1 MLVAKSS
8 SKLDFSLAYYYLCSM
23 KLRTV
28 IYSLLLATLCMGCGG
43 SLSMRQLEQLEARI
57 NDAPDSVLR
66 VLTATD
72 MPRRGEARALY
83 ALLTVQAQD
92 KNGLDVADDSLIR
105 VATRYYD
112 HRGLPL
118 RRLQAFYYHGRV
130 HANAG
135 HHHEAMTAYT
145 RAKDFVPEVDAPY
158 PVGLLYLQMG
168 VLYGN
173 DYDYQRALESM
184 QEALRYYELAGKER
198 LQYIAKRNMGLIYL
212 NMLQYPQADSLL
224 NEVLTWSEAHND
236 SYIINST
243 LTPLLRLYDATA
255 NVEALFSLL
264 IRYPIEVLP
273 QNSSTYSIIAH
284 YYALMGDASMAEDNL
299 THAWQLSKTVRDTA
313 MLWQKSS
320 EMYKIL
326 DNPYDAL
333 RGYEQLLIHQD
344 SVVRITLQQPL
355 IASQLDHYETRLKVE
370 ELRNHQQRYLMRAA
384 ALVVLM
390 VAVAL
395 GIYIR
400 SCFRRKQEELNEYM
414 ELADELRHT
423 LYHKEESIADNEA
436 AMEHI
441 RQELQLSQ
449 TQLEELRVQLHAHDD
464 TMQIQIAE
472 LLGGQFQLLN
482 RLSETYYELES
493 SKEDTPIRNRIF
505 EQVKAEID
513 SLRDGGEKYIEL
525 EAIVNRNLDNIMAR
539 LRAELPHLKEQDFIY
554 LTFFYARF
562 SGKAISLFTRT
573 KRDTIYKIKER
584 LCKKIKTS
592 DAPSRDFFLSNLS

>member
-1 MLVAKSS
+1 
-8 SKLDFSLAYYYLCSM
+8 M

-28 IYSLLLATLCMGCGG
+28 IYSLLLATLCMGCGS
-43 SLSMRQLEQLEARI
+43 SLSMRQLEQLEARL
-57 NDAPDSVLR
+57 NDVPDSVLR

-72 MPRRGEARALY
+72 MPHWGERRALY

-92 KNGLDVADDSLIR
+92 KSYIDVADDSLIR

-112 HRGLPL
+112 RKGLPL

-130 HANAG
+130 YANAG
-135 HHHEAMTAYT
+135 LKHEAMTAYT
-145 RAKDFVPEVDAPY
+145 RAKEFADNVDEPL
-158 PVGLLYLQMG
+158 PVGLLYAQMG

-173 DYDYQRALESM
+173 DYDYPHALEYM
-184 QEALRYYELAGKER
+184 EKALRYYKLAGKER
-198 LQYIAKRNMGLIYL
+198 LQFITKRDMGQFYL
-212 NMLQYPQADSLL
+212 NMLQFSQADSLL
-224 NEVLTWSEAHND
+224 NKVLAWGEAYDD
-236 SYIINST
+236 SYIISST
-243 LTPLLRLYDATA
+243 LTPLLCLYDATA
-255 NVEALFSLL
+255 NVVPLDSLL
-264 IRYPIEVLP
+264 VRYPIDVLP
-273 QNSSTYSIIAH
+273 QNAATYGIIAH
-284 YYALMGDASMAEDNL
+284 YYALKEDKSAAEDAL
-299 THAWQLSKTVRDTA
+299 AHAWSMSVTTEDTA
-313 MLWQKSS
+313 RLLQKS
-320 EMYKIL
+320 YQICKVL
-326 DNPYDAL
+326 DAPYDAL
-333 RGYEQLLIHQD
+333 HSHEQLLAHQD

-355 IASQLDHYETRLKVE
+355 ITSQRDHYETRLKVE
-370 ELRNHQQRYLMRAA
+370 ELRNQQQRYLMRGSAVIA
-384 ALVVLM
+384 LM

-395 GIYIR
+395 GIYVR

-414 ELADELRHT
+414 ELADELRLT
-423 LYHKEESIADNEA
+423 LYHKEESIANNEA

-441 RQELQLSQ
+441 RQELQLSH

-464 TMQIQIAE
+464 TMHTQIAE

-513 SLRDGGEKYIEL
+513 SLRDGGGKYIEL
-525 EAIVNRNLDNIMAR
+525 EAIVNRNLDNIMTR

-592 DAPSRDFFLSNLS
+592 DAPSRDFFLSKLS

>member
-1 MLVAKSS
+1 
-8 SKLDFSLAYYYLCSM
+8 M

-43 SLSMRQLEQLEARI
+43 RIGMRQLEQLEARV
-57 NDAPDSVLR
+57 NDVPDSVLA
-66 VLTATD
+66 VLTAAD
-72 MPRRGEARALY
+72 MPCWGEARALY

-92 KNGLDVADDSLIR
+92 KNGLDVADDSLIS

-112 HRGLPL
+112 RKGLPL

-130 HANAG
+130 YANVG
-135 HHHEAMTAYT
+135 LNHEAMTAYT
-145 RAKDFVPEVDAPY
+145 RAEEFVNKVDAPY

-173 DYDYQRALESM
+173 DYDYPRTLEYMRKALIH
-184 QEALRYYELAGKER
+184 YEKADKER
-198 LQYIAKRNMGLIYL
+198 LQYITKRNIGQCYL
-212 NMLQYPQADSLL
+212 NMLQFPQAEPLL
-224 NEVLTWSEAHND
+224 KEALIWGEAHND
-236 SYIINST
+236 TYIIYSSIIQ
-243 LTPLLRLYDATA
+243 LLRLYDATA
-255 NVEALFSLL
+255 DVESLDSLL
-264 IRYPIEVLP
+264 VHYPIDALP
-273 QNSSTYSIIAH
+273 QNAATYGIIAH
-284 YYALMGDASMAEDNL
+284 CHALKGDKDAAKDALAHAWSISTIAED
-299 THAWQLSKTVRDTA
+299 TA
-313 MLWQKSS
+313 KLLQKG
-320 EMYKIL
+320 YQICKVL
-326 DNPYDAL
+326 DAPYEAL
-333 RGYEQLLIHQD
+333 HSHEQLLAHQD
-344 SVVRITLQQPL
+344 SMVRITLQQPL
-355 IASQLDHYETRLKVE
+355 IASQRDHYETRLKVE
-370 ELRNHQQRYLMRAA
+370 ELRNLQQRYLMRGAA
-384 ALVVLM
+384 VIVLM

-423 LYHKEESIADNEA
+423 LYHKEESIANNEV

-441 RQELQLSQ
+441 RKELQLSH
-449 TQLEELRVQLHAHDD
+449 TQLEELRVQLHTHDD
-464 TMQIQIAE
+464 TMHTQIAE

-513 SLRDGGEKYIEL
+513 SLRDGGGKYIEL
-525 EAIVNRNLDNIMAR
+525 EAIVNRNLDNIMTR

-584 LCKKIKTS
+584 LCNKIKTS
-592 DAPSRDFFLSNLS
+592 DAPSRDFFLSKLS

>member
-1 MLVAKSS
+1 
-8 SKLDFSLAYYYLCSM
+8 M

-28 IYSLLLATLCMGCGG
+28 IYTLLLATLSMGCGG
-43 SLSMRQLEQLEARI
+43 HGHMRQLERLEARI
-57 NDAPDSVLR
+57 NDAPDSVLT

-72 MPRRGEARALY
+72 MPRWGEARALY
-83 ALLTVQAQD
+83 VLLTVQAQD
-92 KNGLDVADDSLIR
+92 KSGLDVADDSLIR

-112 HRGLPL
+112 RKGLPL

-135 HHHEAMTAYT
+135 LSHEAMTAYT
-145 RAKDFVPEVDAPY
+145 RAKEFVDKVDAPY
-158 PVGLLYLQMG
+158 SVGLLYAQMG

-184 QEALRYYELAGKER
+184 QEALCYYELAGKER

-224 NEVLTWSEAHND
+224 NEVLVWGEAHNN
-236 SYIINST
+236 SHIINSV
-243 LTPLLRLYDATA
+243 LTPLLRLCDATA
-255 NVEALFSLL
+255 NAEALDSLL
-264 IRYPIEVLP
+264 MRYPIDALS
-273 QNSSTYSIIAH
+273 QNATTFGIIAH
-284 YYALMGDASMAEDNL
+284 YHALKGNGIAAENALAHAWSISATAED
-299 THAWQLSKTVRDTA
+299 TA
-313 MLWQKSS
+313 KLWHKS
-320 EMYKIL
+320 YQVNKAL
-326 DNPYDAL
+326 GRTDAAL
-333 RGYEQLLIHQD
+333 NDHERLFELQD
-344 SVVRITLQQPL
+344 STVRITLQQPL
-355 IASQLDHYETRLKVE
+355 IASQRDHYETRLKVE
-370 ELRNHQQRYLMRAA
+370 ELRNQQQRYLMRGA
-384 ALVVLM
+384 ALVLLM
-390 VAVAL
+390 VAVVL

-400 SCFRRKQEELNEYM
+400 HCFRRKQEELNEYM

-423 LYHKEESIADNEA
+423 LYHKEESIANNKA

-441 RQELQLSQ
+441 RQELQLSH

-464 TMQIQIAE
+464 TMHAQIAE

-513 SLRDGGEKYIEL
+513 SLRDGGGKYFEL

>member
-1 MLVAKSS
+1 
-8 SKLDFSLAYYYLCSM
+8 M

-43 SLSMRQLEQLEARI
+43 RISMHQLEQLEARV
-57 NDAPDSVLR
+57 NDAPDSVLA
-66 VLTATD
+66 VLTAAD
-72 MPRRGEARALY
+72 MPRWGERRALY

-92 KNGLDVADDSLIR
+92 KSYIDVADDSLIS

-112 HRGLPL
+112 RKGLPI

-130 HANAG
+130 YANAG
-135 HHHEAMTAYT
+135 LSHEAMTAYT
-145 RAKDFVPEVDAPY
+145 RAKEFADEVDAPY
-158 PVGLLYLQMG
+158 PVGLLYAQMG

-173 DYDYQRALESM
+173 DYDYPHALECM
-184 QEALRYYELAGKER
+184 EKALCYYERTGNER
-198 LQYIAKRNMGLIYL
+198 LQYVAKRDIAQFYL
-212 NMLQYPQADSLL
+212 NMKNVQEAEPLL
-224 NEVLTWSEAHND
+224 KEALAWGETHKD
-236 SYIINST
+236 FHIINST
-243 LTPLLRLYDATA
+243 LAPLLRLYDATA
-255 NVEALFSLL
+255 NVVALDSLL
-264 IRYPIEVLP
+264 MHYPIGVLP
-273 QNSSTYSIIAH
+273 QNAATYGIVAR
-284 YYALMGDASMAEDNL
+284 YYALRGNRETAEDAL
-299 THAWQLSKTVRDTA
+299 AYAWVVSTTAEDSA
-313 MLWQKSS
+313 MLWHKNYQVNKT
-320 EMYKIL
+320 L
-326 DNPYDAL
+326 GRTDVAL
-333 RGYEQLLIHQD
+333 NDHERLFELQD
-344 SVVRITLQQPL
+344 STVRITLQQPL
-355 IASQLDHYETRLKVE
+355 IASQRDHYETRLKVE
-370 ELRNHQQRYLMRAA
+370 ELRNQQQRYLMRGA
-384 ALVVLM
+384 ALVLLM
-390 VAVAL
+390 VAIAL

-400 SCFRRKQEELNEYM
+400 NCFRRKQEELNEYM

-423 LYHKEESIADNEA
+423 LYHKEESIANNEA
-436 AMEHI
+436 AMERI
-441 RQELQLSQ
+441 RQELQLSH

-513 SLRDGGEKYIEL
+513 SLRDGGGKYIEL
-525 EAIVNRNLDNIMAR
+525 EAIVNRNLDNIMTR

-584 LCKKIKTS
+584 LCNKIKAS
-592 DAPSRDFFLSNLS
+592 DAPSRDFFLSKLS

>member
-1 MLVAKSS
+1 
-8 SKLDFSLAYYYLCSM
+8 M

-43 SLSMRQLEQLEARI
+43 SPSMRQLEQLEARM

-66 VLTATD
+66 VLTAAD
-72 MPRRGEARALY
+72 MPRWGERRALY

-92 KNGLDVADDSLIR
+92 KNGIDVADDSLIR

-135 HHHEAMTAYT
+135 LHHEAMTAYT
-145 RAKDFVPEVDAPY
+145 RAKEFADKVDAPY
-158 PVGLLYLQMG
+158 PVGLLYAQMG

-173 DYDYQRALESM
+173 YYDYPQSLECMEKALN
-184 QEALRYYELAGKER
+184 YYELAGKER
-198 LQYIAKRNMGLIYL
+198 LQYIVKRNIGQCYL
-212 NMLQYPQADSLL
+212 NMENVLEAEPLL
-224 NEVLTWSEAHND
+224 KEVMVWGEAHND
-236 SYIINST
+236 PYIISST
-243 LTPLLRLYDATA
+243 LAPLLRLYDATE
-255 NVEALFSLL
+255 NVGAMDSLL
-264 IRYPIEVLP
+264 IRYPINANP
-273 QNSSTYSIIAH
+273 QNAATYSIIAH
-284 YYALMGDASMAEDNL
+284 YYALRGNKAAAEEAL
-299 THAWQLSKTVRDTA
+299 AQAWQMSTTPEDTA
-313 MLWQKSS
+313 KLWDKS
-320 EMYKIL
+320 YLVGKIL
-326 DNPYDAL
+326 GDKDMAL
-333 RGYEQLLIHQD
+333 RCHEQLLAHQD

-355 IASQLDHYETRLKVE
+355 IASQRDHYETRLKVE
-370 ELRNHQQRYLMRAA
+370 ELRNQQQRYLMRGA
-384 ALVVLM
+384 ALVLLM
-390 VAVAL
+390 VAIAL

-414 ELADELRHT
+414 ELADELRYT
-423 LYHKEESIADNEA
+423 LYHKEESIANNEA
-436 AMEHI
+436 AMERI
-441 RQELQLSQ
+441 RQELQLSH

-464 TMQIQIAE
+464 TMQTQIAE

-513 SLRDGGEKYIEL
+513 SLRDGGGKYVEL
-525 EAIVNRNLDNIMAR
+525 EAIVNRNLDNIMTR